1 VSADAI
7 ELATAYVQVVPSL
20 AGSQGKLAEELIGE
34 ASTAGDKAG
43 QATGGK
49 FQQAMAK
56 VPWGKIAAGAGAAVV
71 GGFVGLYKIGE
82 TFDEVTD
89 TIRVGTGATGA
100 ALDGL
105 VDVAKSVG
113 KNVPAEFSA
122 IGPVVADLN
131 TRLGLSGDTLETVA
145 SQYLEAGRI
154 LGKEVDVQKTTAAF
168 SAFGIEGA
176 AVEGAMDALFRTSQ
190 ATGVGMNELAAT
202 VKNAAPAAK
211 ALGFG
216 FADTAAMIGVMDK
229 AGLDANRMTAALS
242 KGIVTLAKDGE
253 APSEAFRRVVGEI
266 EGFIATGDE
275 AAALNLASKVFGT
288 RGATQFVDALKS
300 GKLNL
305 NDLQGAMG
313 ATGDTILAAG
323 EDTADFAEKWQLVQ
337 NNAQLALE
345 PLATTVFTALG
356 DALSAAM
363 PYLQDFGSWLAENQW
378 VLGVVAGVIGTTLVG
393 AFFAWAASIWAANA
407 ALLANPITWIVLAV
421 IALIAAIV
429 ALAMNWDSVVA
440 WVSDVWGGFVDWLGQ
455 TWDAIVAAVTGFGE
469 QVSSFLAGLW
479 DSIVNTAVGLWDGL
493 VAFFAEWG
501 PRILIA
507 LGGPIVWLVAWLASN
522 WEQISATARG
532 IWDKIVGFVTGIPNR
547 LLSGLAALGQLGGK
561 AAAWFLGV
569 LTAAK
574 DKLGQT
580 VDWVKGIPNRIVS
593 ALGNLA
599 NLLVNSGKN
608 LINGF
613 LKGIKNA
620 WSGLTSWVK
629 DGMANLRGLWPFSP
643 AKWGPFAGH
652 GYVTYSGEAMTADF
666 AASIAQGTDAVH
678 RAALGMMDAAAVP
691 APALTAD
698 VPGGTAA
705 AGITVQGPL
714 VHVDRME
721 VRSDSDI
728 RKVSQA
734 LQEGIEGKLRALGG
748 GLNLAGG
755 VA

>member
-1 VSADAI
+1 
-7 ELATAYVQVVPSL
+7 
-20 AGSQGKLAEELIGE
+20 
-34 ASTAGDKAG
+34 
-43 QATGGK
+43 
-49 FQQAMAK
+49 
-56 VPWGKIAAGAGAAVV
+56 
-71 GGFVGLYKIGE
+71 
-82 TFDEVTD
+82 
-89 TIRVGTGATGA
+89 
-100 ALDGL
+100 
-105 VDVAKSVG
+105 
-113 KNVPAEFSA
+113 
-122 IGPVVADLN
+122 
-131 TRLGLSGDTLETVA
+131 
-145 SQYLEAGRI
+145 
-154 LGKEVDVQKTTAAF
+154 
-168 SAFGIEGA
+168 
-176 AVEGAMDALFRTSQ
+176 
-190 ATGVGMNELAAT
+190 
-202 VKNAAPAAK
+202 
-211 ALGFG
+211 
-216 FADTAAMIGVMDK
+216 
-229 AGLDANRMTAALS
+229 
-242 KGIVTLAKDGE
+242 
-253 APSEAFRRVVGEI
+253 
-266 EGFIATGDE
+266 
-275 AAALNLASKVFGT
+275 
-288 RGATQFVDALKS
+288 
-300 GKLNL
+300 
-305 NDLQGAMG
+305 
-313 ATGDTILAAG
+313 
-323 EDTADFAEKWQLVQ
+323 
-337 NNAQLALE
+337 
-345 PLATTVFTALG
+345 
-356 DALSAAM
+356 
-363 PYLQDFGSWLAENQW
+363 
-378 VLGVVAGVIGTTLVG
+378 
-393 AFFAWAASIWAANA
+393 
-407 ALLANPITWIVLAV
+407 
-421 IALIAAIV
+421 
-429 ALAMNWDSVVA
+429 
-440 WVSDVWGGFVDWLGQ
+440 VSDVWGGFVDWLGQ